1 MDPTG
6 VMYAMDPATGKV
18 LWSFASG
25 GSVNSSPAIVGGV
38 VYWGSGYHGGGGIT
52 SNNKLYAFQTH

>member
-1 MDPTG
+1 MDT
-6 VMYAMDPATGKV
+6 ATGKV

-38 VYWGSGYHGGGGIT
+38 VHLGSGYHGGGGIT
-52 SNNKLYAFQTH
+52 SNNKFYAFQTH